1 MRAVF
6 NNLVALAFITA
17 LFYGLYVLMPTPLQ
31 WVALGTGVY
40 ITVSWVQY
48 LQLYDPGCF
57 GMMFRSKAFVLATIG
72 FPSISF
78 VTYGIG
84 FWSAPFMQRVHG
96 ESISDAGLYLGLAA
110 ALGGFIGIVSGG
122 FLADHLKTRTA
133 NARLY
138 IGMAVPA
145 LALPFAVGFLYTDS
159 VVAAYL
165 FSFAFSILSP
175 AWIGS
180 GASTV
185 NDLVMPRMR
194 ATASAYYLLMNTFLG
209 LALGPYLMG
218 QVSDLYI
225 TSGADSGESL
235 RAAMTWGLTMFGVAI
250 LFLTLATN
258 YLSKDE
264 SSRVERARA
273 LGEGDV

>member
-1 MRAVF
+1 
-6 NNLVALAFITA
+6 
-17 LFYGLYVLMPTPLQ
+17 
-31 WVALGTGVY
+31 
-40 ITVSWVQY
+40 
-48 LQLYDPGCF
+48 
-57 GMMFRSKAFVLATIG
+57 
-72 FPSISF
+72 
-78 VTYGIG
+78 
-84 FWSAPFMQRVHG
+84 
-96 ESISDAGLYLGLAA
+96 
-110 ALGGFIGIVSGG
+110 
-122 FLADHLKTRTA
+122 
-133 NARLY
+133 
-138 IGMAVPA
+138 
-145 LALPFAVGFLYTDS
+145 
-159 VVAAYL
+159 
-165 FSFAFSILSP
+165 
-175 AWIGS
+175 
-180 GASTV
+180 
-185 NDLVMPRMR
+185 MPRMR

>member
-1 MRAVF
+1 
-6 NNLVALAFITA
+6 
-17 LFYGLYVLMPTPLQ
+17 MPTPLQ